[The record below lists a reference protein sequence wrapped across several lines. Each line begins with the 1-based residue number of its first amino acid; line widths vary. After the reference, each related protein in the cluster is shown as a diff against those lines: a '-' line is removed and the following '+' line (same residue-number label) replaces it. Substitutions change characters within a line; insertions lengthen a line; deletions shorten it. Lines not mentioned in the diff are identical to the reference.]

1 MPIYILGKEVKNM
14 KIFNKIENIF
24 NIPMDQAAETK
35 IRNAESKGFKEVES
49 KVGSIFDSLPPE
61 LKQALE
67 RAFGKEINLDRKTM
81 EIILNYLEKHPGT
94 IDEKIEVLIN
104 LLNKELE
111 INRVNLEL
119 IHEALFGKDYSKLLK
134 ELVLDYNPEKPESGY
149 LSLLDKFVKDIVE
162 TEFQRA
168 DWDKETDMSALELE
182 NEYTNGRVKDNHI
195 DTVDEERINK
205 VKKEVEP
212 KSEHLEPKI
221 PVFQEGAEREYVT
234 ALMMASGLG
243 GKEYLVT
250 EITTRLKEAA
260 QNFKEIKRDIAN
272 NLDMV
277 LRNIKD
283 IGTTGRYNAKINLAK
298 IIDLLDKAILKSDI
312 ALFADMKTEKELLKA
327 DSQLQEAKA
336 LLDKGEYDKAWTLV
350 DKVKNSIES
359 LNWKPSNKRVVH
371 YASLKEMYESNAS
384 TRAKLNASYKALI
397 DNFKHEDYSPRKV
410 YEAIKLLGGDH
421 EGETARYMIGD
432 KVDKSFIENN
442 IKSLLLSL
450 PEKEGAALELLNK
463 ISGNQLLNKDNNG
476 LVQTMFFALPLMIKG
491 KATDMKIYINSKKE
505 DKKVDWKNCSIYF
518 LIDTEKLG
526 QTGILL
532 QASGGNLNITIRN
545 DRKDLEEISN
555 PLLQEFKEN
564 LKELGYEVGLLNF
577 TKLNIKDE
585 VKKEVQNNLNN
596 RGINSFNPIK
606 KGFDI
611 RI

>member
-1 MPIYILGKEVKNM
+1 M

-61 LKQALE
+61 LRQALE
-67 RAFGKEINLDRKTM
+67 RALGKEINLDRKTL

-134 ELVLDYNPEKPESGY
+134 ELDLDYNPEKPESEY

-168 DWDKETDMSALELE
+168 DWDKVVDKSGLESE
-182 NEYTNGRVKDNHI
+182 SKYMDGRVKDDHI
-195 DTVDEERINK
+195 ATVDEEMINEI
-205 VKKEVEP
+205 KKEVEP
-212 KSEHLEPKI
+212 KSEHLEPEI
-221 PVFQEGAEREYVT
+221 PVFQEGAEREYATV
-234 ALMMASGLG
+234 LMMTSGLG

-260 QNFKEIKRDIAN
+260 QSFKEIKRDIAN

-298 IIDLLDKAILKSDI
+298 VIDLLDKAILKSDI
-312 ALFADMKTEKELLKA
+312 ALFGDMKTEKELLKA

-336 LLDKGEYDKAWTLV
+336 LLDKGEYDKAWSLV
-350 DKVKNSIES
+350 EKVKNNIES
-359 LNWKPSNKRVVH
+359 LNWKPSNKRIVH

-397 DNFKHEDYSPRKV
+397 DNFKHEDYTPRKV

-421 EGETARYMIGD
+421 EGETARYLIGD
-432 KVDKSFIENN
+432 KVDKSLLENN

-532 QASGGNLNITIRN
+532 QASGGNLNITIKN
-545 DRKDLEEISN
+545 HRKDLEEITS

-577 TKLNIKDE
+577 TKLNTKDE
-585 VKKEVQNNLNN
+585 VKKEVQNNLNS

>member
-1 MPIYILGKEVKNM
+1 M

-61 LKQALE
+61 LRQALE
-67 RAFGKEINLDRKTM
+67 RALGKEINLDRKTM

-134 ELVLDYNPEKPESGY
+134 ELVLDYNPEKPESEY
-149 LSLLDKFVKDIVE
+149 LSVLDKFVKDIVE

-168 DWDKETDMSALELE
+168 DWDKVVDKSGLESE
-182 NEYTNGRVKDNHI
+182 SKYMDGRVKDNHI
-195 DTVDEERINK
+195 ATVDEERINK

-283 IGTTGRYNAKINLAK
+283 IGTTGHYNAKINLAK

-384 TRAKLNASYKALI
+384 VRSRLSTSYKALL
-397 DNFKHEDYSPRKV
+397 DNFKYEDYSPRKV

>member
-1 MPIYILGKEVKNM
+1 M

-61 LKQALE
+61 LRQALE
-67 RAFGKEINLDRKTM
+67 RALGKEINLDRKTM

-111 INRVNLEL
+111 ISKVNLEL
-119 IHEALFGKDYSKLLK
+119 IHEALFGKDYSRLLK
-134 ELVLDYNPEKPESGY
+134 ELDLDYNPEKPESGY
-149 LSLLDKFVKDIVE
+149 LSVLDKFVKDIVE
-162 TEFQRA
+162 TEFQRE

-283 IGTTGRYNAKINLAK
+283 IGTTGHYNAKINLAK

-384 TRAKLNASYKALI
+384 VRSRLSTSYKALL
-397 DNFKHEDYSPRKV
+397 DNFKYEDYSPRKV

-545 DRKDLEEISN
+545 DRKDLEEISS

-577 TKLNIKDE
+577 TKLNTKDE
-585 VKKEVQNNLNN
+585 VKKEVQNNLNS

>member
-1 MPIYILGKEVKNM
+1 M
-14 KIFNKIENIF
+14 KIFNRIENIF

-35 IRNAESKGFKEVES
+35 IRNAESKGLKEVET

-134 ELVLDYNPEKPESGY
+134 ELVLDYNPEKPESEY
-149 LSLLDKFVKDIVE
+149 LSVLDKFVKDIVE
-162 TEFQRA
+162 TEFQRE

-283 IGTTGRYNAKINLAK
+283 IGTTGHYNAKINLAK

-384 TRAKLNASYKALI
+384 VRSRLSTSYKALL
-397 DNFKHEDYSPRKV
+397 DNFKYEDYSPRKV